1 MSLATEIHHRHPGS
15 TTLALRG
22 RLDSASHEAFDSAVL
37 GWFAGAPAGESGHSF
52 VLDLGGLEYISS
64 AGLRSVFR
72 ARKEALA
79 HGHRLLVLG
88 AQPQVQKVFDIVKAV
103 PLSEIFSSNEELDA
117 YLDEIQQRM
126 LDPDHE

>member
-1 MSLATEIHHRHPGS
+1 MSLQTEIIQRDPGT

-22 RLDSASHEAFDSAVL
+22 RLDSASHESFDAAAL
-37 GWFAGAPAGESGHSF
+37 NWFAGAPAGEVGHSF
-52 VLDLGGLEYISS
+52 VLDLAGLDYISS
-64 AGLRSVFR
+64 AGLRSVFK

-103 PLSEIFSSNEELDA
+103 PLSEIFASNEELDA

-126 LDPDHE
+126 LDPDAD